1 MTRHWQDMRYI
12 VKNMTAYHP
21 PYCISSS
28 LALSLCRHYEC
39 SGTSYTK
46 RPHKPAG
53 DVELAGHAVHALA
66 PGASLYFPASHAVH
80 GPPLGPVL
88 PLPHV
93 QSFSSSGTGTNFS
106 WLFSPHGVK
115 TWLVS

>member
-1 MTRHWQDMRYI
+1 MDTRRG
-12 VKNMTAYHP
+12 AA
-21 PYCISSS
+21 
-28 LALSLCRHYEC
+28 LA
-39 SGTSYTK
+39 
-46 RPHKPAG
+46 PHKPAG

-66 PGASLYFPASHAVH
+66 PGASLYFPASHSVH
-80 GPPLGPVL
+80 VPPLGPVL